1 MAQRILAREFGKGCD
16 YSMSVYL
23 HPLSRMSLLLVLS
36 ILFLSIWAPQAFAGR
51 LKLAWDPVPNAE
63 NGCGYKIYYSTSA
76 GGQVFVKDVGKR
88 TSCTLDDLEDG
99 QVYNFAATAYGSD
112 GRESDYSNGITH
124 RVPAGVSA
132 RSAETIAASDLT
144 VVTASP
150 TEQDAAADSSIS
162 GSGLQDNSA
171 GQTAQNDSSAAAGTG
186 ESEAAIAEE
195 TPTHVSIVME
205 AEDGVLSAPMVA
217 LPDEAASSGAC
228 IGVNAEATDA
238 GNADWGFAT
247 YTITV
252 PQTGEYGLWGLISA
266 PGDAAACFVSIDG
279 GEYIIWTMGQDATSS
294 WTWKAL
300 NQPESAEPEPVLL
313 EQGVHTIVV
322 SQQGEGA
329 RIDKLCI
336 ANTVE
341 QAAVAEEIQG
351 E

>member
-1 MAQRILAREFGKGCD
+1 MTAG
-16 YSMSVYL
+16 
-23 HPLSRMSLLLVLS
+23 
-36 ILFLSIWAPQAFAGR
+36 ILFITLFASPARAGSVT
-51 LKLAWDPVPNAE
+51 LAWDPGSSPE
-63 NGCGYKIYYSTSA
+63 NDNGYKIYYRTASS
-76 GGQVFVKDVGKR
+76 QMMVKDVGKV
-88 TSCTLDDLEDG
+88 TSCTLDGLKNG
-99 QVYNFAATAYGSD
+99 QTYRFAATAYGSD
-112 GRESDYSNGITH
+112 GRETGYSNIVTH
-124 RVPAGVSA
+124 TVSTSVST

-150 TEQDAAADSSIS
+150 TEQQDAV
-162 GSGLQDNSA
+162 GNTPQA
-171 GQTAQNDSSAAAGTG
+171 GTSAAVGTG
-186 ESEAAIAEE
+186 EAEATIAVV